1 MALFILPK
9 IPAIPSPSQSKL
21 IIKINHELQKVA
33 LKAQK
38 YAAYI
43 QIPVIG
49 TPIKSISK
57 AYSIVNVS
65 LSSVLPGLSVTEIT
79 TKLQT
84 ALGNLQRAQSNV
96 ANATSIESINEES
109 VSSQED
115 IDALVAEVEELQAQL
130 EDAITNLGSN
140 LESLGEQKL
149 KELEEL
155 ANTLKTELK
164 SMYSKRATIKI
175 PSMPKLPFG
184 IIQPF

>member
-1 MALFILPK
+1 MAFVIPK
-9 IPAIPSPSQSKL
+9 IPKIPTLDQTPFIVKT
-21 IIKINHELQKVA
+21 NHALQKVA

-38 YAAYI
+38 IAAYI

-57 AYSIVNVS
+57 AYSIANVS
-65 LSSVLPGLSVTEIT
+65 LNTTLPNLSVTEIT

-84 ALGNLQRAQSNV
+84 ALSNLQRAQSNV
-96 ANATSIESINEES
+96 ANATSIESIDEES
-109 VSSQED
+109 VSSEED
-115 IDALVAEVEELQAQL
+115 IDALVAEVEALQTELQT
-130 EDAITNLGSN
+130 AITNLSSN

-155 ANTLKTELK
+155 ANTLKTDLK

-175 PSMPKLPFG
+175 PRMPKLPFG